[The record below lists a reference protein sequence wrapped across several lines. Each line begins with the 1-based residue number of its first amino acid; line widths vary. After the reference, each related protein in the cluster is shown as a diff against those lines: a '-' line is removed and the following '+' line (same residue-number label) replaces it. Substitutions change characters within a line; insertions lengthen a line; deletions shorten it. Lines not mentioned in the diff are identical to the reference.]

1 MADVQGRE
9 ERAQNYKKKTAFKNN
24 KIWAPHA
31 ASEPLM
37 ALYHIFQA
45 RLKKVFSIFLTPV
58 GHCSRV
64 KFVEYNSNF

>member
-1 MADVQGRE
+1 MADVEGRV

-37 ALYHIFQA
+37 ALYHIF
-45 RLKKVFSIFLTPV
+45 
-58 GHCSRV
+58 
-64 KFVEYNSNF
+64 